1 MLPDNIHDLI
11 DITPEALKDLEENG
25 WEETEQLETEDF
37 NFDGIKLRDEE
48 NQSDSDKDNEEEIE
62 SNADDAEATESGH
75 ESSGTAPPMKER
87 PRRGTR
93 FRQPTKRFG
102 EE

>member
-1 MLPDNIHDLI
+1 M
-11 DITPEALKDLEENG
+11 
-25 WEETEQLETEDF
+25 ETEDF

-48 NQSDSDKDNEEEIE
+48 NQSDSDTDTEEEIE
-62 SNADDAEATESGH
+62 SKVDDTAATESEH

-93 FRQPTKRFG
+93 FRKPTKRFG
-102 EE
+102 KE